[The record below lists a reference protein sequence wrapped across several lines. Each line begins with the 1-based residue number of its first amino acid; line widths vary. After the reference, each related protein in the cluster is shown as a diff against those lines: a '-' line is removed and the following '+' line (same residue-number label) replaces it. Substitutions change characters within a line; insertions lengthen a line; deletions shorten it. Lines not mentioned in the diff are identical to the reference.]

1 MMGDLSL
8 RDSVALVAGVPLV
21 AIVPALVEL
30 AKRQGLP
37 ARWAGIAAIV
47 IATILLATGD
57 LALGETSGDA
67 AHWLVRVATWLLG
80 GVVYGLAAAG
90 LYSQRA
96 VLMTRHDEPG
106 SEARA

>member
-1 MMGDLSL
+1 MDDLSL

-21 AIVPALVEL
+21 VIVPALVEL

-37 ARWAGIAAIV
+37 ARWAGIVAIV
-47 IATILLATGD
+47 IATALLVIGD
-57 LALGETSGDA
+57 VALGDTGGDA
-67 AHWLVRVATWLLG
+67 AWWLVRIATWVLG

-96 VLMTRHDEPG
+96 VLTRSGDEH
-106 SEARA
+106 ADTRVA